1 MNQLLLYPMLIFNL
15 INVRQKIDHIIRH
28 EVVTKSLKHRPTL
41 GDHKGNKFVQKVLNP
56 STFLHGRN
64 PSIFE
69 GFYVGP

>member
-41 GDHKGNKFVQKVLNP
+41 GDHKDQIACVHDFIFFVPV
-56 STFLHGRN
+56 
-64 PSIFE
+64 
-69 GFYVGP
+69 